1 MAWNWEQADW
11 PHFTYD
17 KSVLEPLE
25 SEFLLRSGEVL
36 GVFRHV
42 SSDDQDQIRI
52 DLISE
57 EALKTSAIEGEYLN
71 RESLQSFLRQQLGL
85 GGKSRRIPPAER
97 GIAEMMADV
106 YLHFT
111 DPLSHRT
118 LHAWHKMVMS
128 GERRID
134 TIGNY
139 RRHADAMQIVS
150 NRLDKPKVHF
160 EAPPSA
166 RVKTEMDAFAA
177 WFNDTAPK
185 GKTPLPALT
194 RAGIAHLYFESIHP
208 FEDGNGCIGRA
219 LCEKA
224 LAQNLGEPS
233 LIALA
238 YTIERHRK
246 AYYDNLEA
254 SNKSNAVTDWLLY
267 FASTIL
273 EAQSVTLARVEFSV
287 AKAKFYERYRD
298 QFNERQE
305 KVIARMFREGI
316 DGFKGGLSAE
326 NYIAITQTSR
336 ATATR
341 DLQDLVAKGALTKT
355 GERRHTRYAL
365 HVPGL
370 RLAVK
375 LHAYRA

>member
-17 KSVLEPLE
+17 KMALDPLE
-25 SEFLLRSGEVL
+25 SEFLLRSGEFL

-42 SSDDQDQIRI
+42 GPDDRDQIRI

-57 EALKTSAIEGEYLN
+57 EALKTSEIEGEYLN
-71 RESLQSFLRQQLGL
+71 RASLQSSLRQQLGL
-85 GGKSRRIPPAER
+85 GGENRRIPPAER
-97 GIAEMMADV
+97 GIAQMMADV
-106 YLHFT
+106 YLHFAN
-111 DPLSHRT
+111 PLSHRT
-118 LHAWHKMVMS
+118 LYAWHKMVMS
-128 GERRID
+128 GERRIG

-139 RRHADAMQIVS
+139 RQHADAMQIVS

-160 EAPPSA
+160 EAPPSL
-166 RVKTEMDAFAA
+166 RVKAEMEAFTI

-208 FEDGNGCIGRA
+208 FEDGNGRIGRA

-238 YTIERHRK
+238 YTIERRRK
-246 AYYDNLEA
+246 AYYDHLEA
-254 SNKSNAVTDWLLY
+254 SNKNNAITDWLIY

-273 EAQSVTLARVEFSV
+273 EAQRVTLARVEFSV
-287 AKAKFYERYRD
+287 AKAKFYEHHRG

-305 KVIARMFREGI
+305 KAVARMFREGI
-316 DGFKGGLSAE
+316 YGFKGGLSAE
-326 NYIAITQTSR
+326 NYIAITQASR

-355 GERRHTRYAL
+355 GELRHTRYTL
-365 HVPGL
+365 NI
-370 RLAVK
+370 RDD
-375 LHAYRA
+375 RA

>member
-17 KSVLEPLE
+17 TKVLEPLE
-25 SEFLLRSGEVL
+25 SEYLLRSGEFL

-42 SSDDQDQIRI
+42 GSDDRDQIRI

-71 RESLQSFLRQQLGL
+71 RESLQSSLRQQLGL
-85 GGKSRRIPPAER
+85 SSENRHIPPTER
-97 GIAEMMADV
+97 GLAEMMADV
-106 YLHFT
+106 YLHFA
-111 DPLSHRT
+111 DALSHRT
-118 LHAWHKMVMS
+118 LYAWHKMVMS
-128 GERRID
+128 GERIE
-134 TIGNY
+134 TIGSY
-139 RRHADAMQIVS
+139 RQHADAMQIVS
-150 NRLDKPKVHF
+150 NRLDTPKVHF

-166 RVKTEMDAFAA
+166 RVKSEMDAFTA
-177 WFNDTAPK
+177 WFNQTSPK
-185 GKTPLPALT
+185 GRTPLPALT

-208 FEDGNGCIGRA
+208 FEDGNGRIGRA

-224 LAQNLGEPS
+224 MAQNLGEPS

-238 YTIERHRK
+238 YTIERNRK

-254 SNKSNAVTDWLLY
+254 SNKNNAVTDWLLY
-267 FASTIL
+267 FANTIL
-273 EAQSVTLARVEFSV
+273 DAQRVTLARVEFSV
-287 AKAKFYERYRD
+287 AKAKFYDHHRD

-341 DLQDLVAKGALTKT
+341 DLQELVAKGALIRT

-365 HVPGL
+365 NLPHG
-370 RLAVK
+370 A
-375 LHAYRA
+375 A

>member
-17 KSVLEPLE
+17 KMALDPLE
-25 SEFLLRSGEVL
+25 SEFLLRSGEFL

-42 SSDDQDQIRI
+42 GSEDRDQIRVE
-52 DLISE
+52 LISE

-71 RESLQSFLRQQLGL
+71 RESLQSSLRQQLGL
-85 GGKSRRIPPAER
+85 GGENRRIPPAER
-97 GIAEMMADV
+97 GVSEMMADV
-106 YLHFT
+106 YLHFAE
-111 DPLSHRT
+111 PLSHRT
-118 LHAWHKMVMS
+118 LYAWHKMVMS
-128 GERRID
+128 GERRIK

-139 RRHADAMQIVS
+139 RQHADAMQIVS
-150 NRLDKPKVHF
+150 SRLDKPKVHF
-160 EAPPSA
+160 EAPPSS
-166 RVKTEMDAFAA
+166 RVKAEMNAFAI

-185 GKTPLPALT
+185 GKTPIPALT

-208 FEDGNGCIGRA
+208 FEDGNGRIGRA

-246 AYYDNLEA
+246 AYYDRLEA
-254 SNKSNAVTDWLLY
+254 SNKSNAITDWLLY
-267 FASTIL
+267 FADTIL
-273 EAQSVTLARVEFSV
+273 EAQRVTLARVEFSV
-287 AKAKFYERYRD
+287 AKAKFHERHRD

-305 KVIARMFREGI
+305 KVIARMFGEGI

-326 NYIAITQTSR
+326 NYIATTQASR

-341 DLQDLVAKGALTKT
+341 DLQDLVAKGALTRT
-355 GERRHTRYAL
+355 GELRHTRYTL
-365 HVPGL
+365 NI
-370 RLAVK
+370 RDD
-375 LHAYRA
+375 RE

>member
-17 KSVLEPLE
+17 KMALDPLE
-25 SEFLLRSGEVL
+25 SEFLLRSGEFL

-42 SSDDQDQIRI
+42 GPDDRDQIRI

-57 EALKTSAIEGEYLN
+57 EALKTSEIEGEYLN
-71 RESLQSFLRQQLGL
+71 RESLQSSLRQQLGL
-85 GGKSRRIPPAER
+85 GGENRRIPPAER

-106 YLHFT
+106 YLHFAK
-111 DPLSHRT
+111 PLSHRT
-118 LHAWHKMVMS
+118 LYAWHKMVMS
-128 GERRID
+128 GERRIE

-139 RRHADAMQIVS
+139 RQHADAMQIVS

-160 EAPPSA
+160 EAPPSS
-166 RVKTEMDAFAA
+166 RVKAEMDAFTI

-208 FEDGNGCIGRA
+208 FEDGNGRIGRA

-224 LAQNLGEPS
+224 MAQNLGEPS

-246 AYYDNLEA
+246 AYYDRLEA
-254 SNKSNAVTDWLLY
+254 SNKSNAITDWLLY
-267 FASTIL
+267 FADTIL
-273 EAQSVTLARVEFSV
+273 EAQRVTLARVEFSV
-287 AKAKFYERYRD
+287 AKAKFYERHRD

-326 NYIAITQTSR
+326 NYIAITQASR

-341 DLQDLVAKGALTKT
+341 DLQDLVAKSALTRT
-355 GERRHTRYAL
+355 GELRHTRYTL
-365 HVPGL
+365 NICDD
-370 RLAVK
+370 
-375 LHAYRA
+375 RA

>member
-17 KSVLEPLE
+17 KIALDPLE
-25 SEFLLRSGEVL
+25 SEFLLRSGEFV

-42 SSDDQDQIRI
+42 GSEDRDQIRI
-52 DLISE
+52 ELISE

-71 RESLQSFLRQQLGL
+71 RESLQSSLRKQLGL
-85 GGKSRRIPPAER
+85 GGENRRIPPAER
-97 GIAEMMADV
+97 GVSEMMADV
-106 YLHFT
+106 YLHFAE
-111 DPLSHRT
+111 PLSHRT
-118 LHAWHKMVMS
+118 LYAWHKMVMS
-128 GERRID
+128 GERRIE
-134 TIGNY
+134 TIGSY
-139 RRHADAMQIVS
+139 RQHADAMQIVS
-150 NRLDKPKVHF
+150 NQLDKPKVHF
-160 EAPPSA
+160 EAPPSS
-166 RVKTEMDAFAA
+166 RVKAEMDAFTI
-177 WFNDTAPK
+177 WFDDTAPN

-208 FEDGNGCIGRA
+208 FEDGNGRIGRA

-246 AYYDNLEA
+246 AYYDSLEA
-254 SNKSNAVTDWLLY
+254 SNKSNAITGWLLY
-267 FASTIL
+267 FAATIL
-273 EAQSVTLARVEFSV
+273 EAQRVTLARVEFSV
-287 AKAKFYERYRD
+287 AKAKFYEHHRG

-305 KVIARMFREGI
+305 KVVARMFREGI

-341 DLQDLVAKGALTKT
+341 DLRDLVAKGALTKT
-355 GERRHTRYAL
+355 GELRHTRYTL
-365 HVPGL
+365 NIRDDRP
-370 RLAVK
+370 
-375 LHAYRA
+375 

>member
-17 KSVLEPLE
+17 KTVLEPLE
-25 SEFLLRSGEVL
+25 SEFLLRSGEFL

-42 SSDDQDQIRI
+42 GSDDRDQIRI
-52 DLISE
+52 DLISD

-71 RESLQSFLRQQLGL
+71 RESLQSSLRQQLGL
-85 GGKSRRIPPAER
+85 ASENRRIPPAER

-106 YLHFT
+106 YLHFA

-118 LHAWHKMVMS
+118 LYAWHKMVMS
-128 GERRID
+128 GERRIES
-134 TIGNY
+134 IGSY
-139 RRHADAMQIVS
+139 RRHEDAMQIVS

-166 RVKTEMDAFAA
+166 RVKTEMDAFTV
-177 WFNDTAPK
+177 WFNATAPK

-208 FEDGNGCIGRA
+208 FEDGNGRIGRA

-246 AYYDNLEA
+246 AYYDYLEA
-254 SNKSNAVTDWLLY
+254 SNKSNAITDWLLY
-267 FASTIL
+267 FAGTIL
-273 EAQSVTLARVEFSV
+273 EAQHVTLARVEFSV
-287 AKAKFYERYRD
+287 AKAKFYERYKD

-305 KVIARMFREGI
+305 KAVARMFREGI

-326 NYIAITQTSR
+326 NYIAITQASR

-341 DLQDLVAKGALTKT
+341 DLQDLVVKGALTRT
-355 GERRHTRYAL
+355 GERRHTRYY
-365 HVPGL
+365 
-370 RLAVK
+370 LATDEGT
-375 LHAYRA
+375 

>member
-1 MAWNWEQADW
+1 MTWNWEQADW

-17 KSVLEPLE
+17 GTALEPLE
-25 SEFLLRSGEVL
+25 REFLLRSGEFL

-42 SSDDQDQIRI
+42 SANDRDQIRI
-52 DLISE
+52 DLISD

-71 RESLQSFLRQQLGL
+71 RESLQSSLRQQLGL
-85 GGKSRRIPPAER
+85 SIETRRVPPAER
-97 GIAEMMADV
+97 GIAEMMTDL
-106 YLHFT
+106 YLHFA
-111 DPLSHRT
+111 DPLSHHT
-118 LHAWHKMVMS
+118 LHSWHRMVMA
-128 GERRID
+128 GERRIA

-139 RRHADAMQIVS
+139 RQHADVMQIVS

-160 EAPPSA
+160 EAPSSE
-166 RVKTEMDAFAA
+166 RVEAEMEAFTV

-185 GKTPLPALT
+185 SRMPLPALT

-208 FEDGNGCIGRA
+208 FEDGNGRIGRA

-224 LAQNLGEPS
+224 LAQTLGEPS

-254 SNKSNAVTDWLLY
+254 SNKSNAVTEWLLY
-267 FASTIL
+267 FANTIL
-273 EAQSVTLARVEFSV
+273 EAQRVTLARIELSID
-287 AKAKFYERYRD
+287 KAKFHERHRNK
-298 QFNERQE
+298 FNERQN

-316 DGFKGGLSAE
+316 HGFKGGLSAE

-341 DLQDLVAKGALTKT
+341 DLHDLVSKGALTRT

-365 HVPGL
+365 NIADGDQ
-370 RLAVK
+370 
-375 LHAYRA
+375 